1 MLRLLIDE
9 NFPHLIL
16 RGVKSRLPELDFV
29 SVHQVD
35 LRGSDDWVLL
45 KWAAQNDRTMLTR
58 DFKTMP
64 LFVAEL
70 MQRGEATAGVIL
82 VPQKMAIR
90 RAIEELELVI
100 ACHSQEEFRDRIQRL
115 PL

>member
-9 NFPHLIL
+9 NFPPLIL
-16 RGVKSRLPELDFV
+16 RAVKSRLPELDFV
-29 SVHQVD
+29 SVHQVG
-35 LRGSDDWVLL
+35 LRGSDDRVLL
-45 KWAAQNDRTMLTR
+45 RWAAHNNRTMLTR
-58 DFKTMP
+58 DSRTMP
-64 LFVAEL
+64 LSAGEL
-70 MQRGEATAGVIL
+70 MQRGEVTAGVIV
-82 VPQKMAIR
+82 VPQNMAIR